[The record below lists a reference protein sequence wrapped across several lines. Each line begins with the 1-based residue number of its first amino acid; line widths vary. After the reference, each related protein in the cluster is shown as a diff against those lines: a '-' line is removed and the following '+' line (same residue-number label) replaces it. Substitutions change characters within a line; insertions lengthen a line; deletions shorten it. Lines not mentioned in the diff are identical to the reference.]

1 MRWTRRVSRGG
12 GIPLGLLVAIVLV
25 LGGLVPGALG
35 TGFAGP
41 QLAPVPL
48 PQDLAGGGPG
58 GSTWQV
64 RNNGGTSNGLP
75 TGGICNDSPGLTV
88 EDASLGPLRDAYDHG
103 LILFVNNA
111 IFAPP
116 ATVDLTGQTLT
127 AGPVPMSG
135 LNVTMQYFAATSS
148 ATLRTLVSFQ
158 NPTGSPIS
166 VTATW
171 VSNVGS
177 DELTV
182 ITGTSI
188 GDTSFTS
195 ADRWVITNGDPTDPV
210 NTHVLFGPGS
220 PPVTPSSVSPIV
232 FTCSFSPEGVLAT
245 YNVTVPSGATRR
257 LLYFNQLNLT
267 NPEALSN
274 VASFFDANPPPGSE
288 LRSGL
293 TDAQLAEVV
302 NWVFP

>member
-1 MRWTRRVSRGG
+1 
-12 GIPLGLLVAIVLV
+12 
-25 LGGLVPGALG
+25 
-35 TGFAGP
+35 
-41 QLAPVPL
+41 
-48 PQDLAGGGPG
+48 
-58 GSTWQV
+58 
-64 RNNGGTSNGLP
+64 
-75 TGGICNDSPGLTV
+75 
-88 EDASLGPLRDAYDHG
+88 
-103 LILFVNNA
+103 
-111 IFAPP
+111 
-116 ATVDLTGQTLT
+116 
-127 AGPVPMSG
+127 
-135 LNVTMQYFAATSS
+135 MQYFAATSS

-245 YNVTVPSGATRR
+245 YNVTVPSGTTRR